1 VIYGVIAAV
10 AWGISTV
17 AAAHAARRIGTYNAV
32 LVSQVL
38 GLTMLVLLS
47 AILHPSLA
55 ALDDR
60 TTGGLAAAGVLGLLG
75 WLTYYRALEHG
86 PVGLV
91 SAIGATYGGVTALL
105 AVAVLGESIGGV
117 GGAGVV
123 LAVGGAAMAAA
134 HASDAAPA
142 AASSAAAVPA
152 CGAVAV
158 LDRSLPRLGFARPS
172 FPQPGIPLALVS
184 ALTYGVGA
192 FLLGQYSVRAG
203 WLPSTL
209 VAYTASVLTLLLA
222 LPFLG
227 KPITMNSRTS
237 GLTWAA
243 AAGVTEVAALLAF
256 ARGGQIG
263 EVAVTAAVSSLYPV
277 LALAAGIVMFRER
290 LSGRQVVG
298 VSCIAAGV
306 VMLSLA

>member
-1 VIYGVIAAV
+1 VIYGLIAAV

-38 GLTMLVLLS
+38 GLTMLVLLA

-60 TTGGLAAAGVLGLLG
+60 TTGGLAAAGVLGLIG
-75 WLTYYRALEHG
+75 WLAYYRALEHG

-142 AASSAAAVPA
+142 AAPAGGVTAGGAAAVLYR
-152 CGAVAV
+152 G
-158 LDRSLPRLGFARPS
+158 LPRLGFARPS

-209 VAYTASVLTLLLA
+209 VAYTASVLSLLLA

-227 KPITMNSRTS
+227 KPIGMTSRTS
-237 GLTWAA
+237 GLMWAG
-243 AAGVTEVAALLAF
+243 AAGLTEVAALLAF
-256 ARGGQIG
+256 ARGGQVG

-277 LALAAGIVMFRER
+277 LALAGGIVIFRER

-306 VMLSLA
+306 VMLSMA